1 MSNAEMS
8 NRQENA
14 LIKQN
19 GEWVIKGLVKASN
32 FVKGFST
39 RIGHNSYFEGSWI
52 ELEQLVMEHFDNNEP
67 GTGSVDGDV
76 LLINVPAKGFHTSI
90 IKITDENR
98 HLVEEIEYVRQAGEK
113 PVITRVIKNIEKPEA
128 KFAKIVVYRADV
140 LDKDND
146 RSSMAE
152 WEIVSINAQNYE
164 TVPMSP
170 STMLRNTNH
179 EAGGTYREYTQEQW
193 DESYAFWDNHASIEI
208 TK

>member
-1 MSNAEMS
+1 MNNTDNETVMSH
-8 NRQENA
+8 
-14 LIKQN
+14 
-19 GEWVIKGLVKASN
+19 GVPVIEGLVKSSD

-76 LLINVPAKGFHTSI
+76 LLVNVPAKGFHTSI

-113 PVITRVIKNIEKPEA
+113 PVITRVVKNIEKPEA

-146 RSSMAE
+146 RSTMAE

-170 STMLRNTNH
+170 STMLRNTKN
-179 EAGGTYREYTQEQW
+179 EVGGTYREYSQEQW